1 MGNPTDDLD
10 RFLKTDGI
18 QILMEAGFTVRNHSK
33 SRITSDN
40 QKGETNNVE
49 AGKNHSYLQ
58 GMRQRK

>member
-1 MGNPTDDLD
+1 MGNATDDLD

-40 QKGETNNVE
+40 QKGPE
-49 AGKNHSYLQ
+49 ANGC
-58 GMRQRK
+58 GG